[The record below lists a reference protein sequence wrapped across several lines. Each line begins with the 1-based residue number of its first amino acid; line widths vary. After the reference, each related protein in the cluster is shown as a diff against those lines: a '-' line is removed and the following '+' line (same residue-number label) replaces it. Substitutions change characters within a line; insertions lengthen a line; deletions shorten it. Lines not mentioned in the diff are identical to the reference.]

1 MKVISVLN
9 FKGGVAKTTVS
20 THLARALQLRE
31 HDVVLIDSDPQGSSR
46 DWAASNPEQTVP
58 VIGIDRPTIERDIK
72 NVTHKEF
79 VIIDG
84 APQSQALAVSAMKV
98 SDLVIIPVQPSPYD
112 IWAASELIELLK
124 QRIEITDGKL
134 QAALLIT
141 RMIKGTK
148 LGSEVRNAL
157 LEFDLPILN
166 TVICQRVIYPS
177 SAAEGRTV
185 LDKEPNGEASREI
198 NQLCNE
204 VLALIKSTEQGN

>member
-177 SAAEGRTV
+177 SAAEGLTV